1 MLTAEWKRKDDLLYI
16 SIPAW
21 EEKGVCAAF
30 SSRQGG
36 KSAVPYDSLNL
47 GLHVGDQHETVLSN
61 RQRFLH
67 ALELELDDVVCCQQV
82 HGSQVAVV
90 GDHHRGLGAY
100 TLSTA
105 LADYD
110 AMITKSPGLV
120 LMSFYADCIPIF
132 FFDPIKQV
140 IGLAHAGW
148 KGTMAHIAAETVRSM
163 KREFQVDPA
172 DIQVFIG
179 PGIDQCCF
187 EIKDDLKA
195 KVQREFTAVH
205 DIIIKDERG
214 YFWDLKATNR
224 KTLLSEGILPQHIL
238 SSKLCTRCEPRFYSY
253 RRDLGNTGRMGA
265 VLALRD

>member
-1 MLTAEWKRKDDLLYI
+1 MLTAEWQKKDDLLYLN
-16 SIPAW
+16 IPVW
-21 EEKGVCAAF
+21 EEEGVCAAF

-47 GLHVGDQHETVLSN
+47 GLHVGDQAETVISN

-67 ALELELDDVVCCQQV
+67 ALQLDLDNVVCCQQV
-82 HGSQVAVV
+82 HGNQVAVV
-90 GDHHRGLGAY
+90 GDRHRGLGAY

-120 LMSFYADCIPIF
+120 LMSFYADCIPMF
-132 FFDPIKQV
+132 FFDPRQRV

-148 KGTMAHIAAETVRSM
+148 KGTMSRIAAAMVLSL
-163 KREFQVDPA
+163 KSEFGTDPA

-179 PGIDQCCF
+179 PGIDKCCF
-187 EIKDDLKA
+187 QIKEDLKA

-205 DIIIKDERG
+205 DIIKKDERG

-224 KTLLSEGILPQHIL
+224 KILLDEGILPRHIS
-238 SSKLCTRCEPRFYSY
+238 SSKLCTGCEARFFSY
-253 RRDLGNTGRMGA
+253 RREGGITGRMGA